1 MVHGAID
8 GARRPHSR
16 DRLLSAAIAY
26 VAAHGLHDRSLRELA
41 AAIGTSHRMLIY
53 HFGSKEG
60 LMRAIVE
67 EVENQQREFFA
78 RFVADLTVPP
88 REAALAFW
96 QRLTDPSL
104 ANNERLFFELYGQ
117 ALQGRP
123 GTQGFLDRIVDA
135 WVEPLTDYGVS
146 RGLPLDT
153 ARADARLGVAVTRG
167 LLLDLVATGDR
178 AAVDEAYRRY
188 LQMYDATSGRT
199 MQRTRLRSLPES
211 RHVLKADGG
220 VY

>member
-1 MVHGAID
+1 MVHDTVNGT
-8 GARRPHSR
+8 RRAQSR

-53 HFGSKEG
+53 HFDSKEG

-67 EVENQQREFFA
+67 DVERQQRDFFA
-78 RFVADLTVPP
+78 QFVADLTVPP
-88 REAALAFW
+88 HQAALAFW

-104 ANNERLFFELYGQ
+104 ANNVRLFFELYGQ
-117 ALQGRP
+117 ALQGRA

-135 WVEPLTDYGVS
+135 WVEPLTAYGVS
-146 RGLPLDT
+146 RGLPPET
-153 ARADARLGVAVTRG
+153 ARADARLGIAVSRG
-167 LLLDLVATGDR
+167 LLLDLVATGNR

-188 LQMYDATSGRT
+188 VQMYESTSGRA
-199 MQRTRLRSLPES
+199 MRRAQRRR
-211 RHVLKADGG
+211 
-220 VY
+220 